1 MLNKNSFSNRP
12 ILIESCININLE
24 TMLYGLGL
32 IPEVRSNVEAGVN
45 YHTTTGTD
53 SWTLLNYTY
62 RFVCMI
68 FIYLCGIV
76 HVESNDPFDF
86 V

>member
-1 MLNKNSFSNRP
+1 MEIYISIK
-12 ILIESCININLE
+12 LE
-24 TMLYGLGL
+24 TVLHGLGL
-32 IPEVRSNVEAGVN
+32 SSEVKSDEAAVAN
-45 YHTTTGTD
+45 DTTITGTD